1 METIE
6 DGRLLRIFVG
16 EDDQHDG
23 VPLFEAIVQLLRGEG
38 LAGTTVLRGIAGF
51 GRSSV
56 VHTSHLLRMSEDLP
70 IVIECVDTAERVEA
84 VLPALDALIDE
95 GLITLERLSTSAS
108 TGGGN
113 SDRLPRTHRRC
124 EFRTWRR

>member
-16 EDDQHDG
+16 ENDQHDG
-23 VPLFEAIVQLLRGEG
+23 VRLFEAIVRLLREEG

-84 VLPALDALIDE
+84 VLPALDVRIYRGRE
-95 GLITLERLSTSAS
+95 Q
-108 TGGGN
+108 
-113 SDRLPRTHRRC
+113 
-124 EFRTWRR
+124 

>member
-23 VPLFEAIVQLLRGEG
+23 VPLFEAIMQLLRQEG

-70 IVIECVDTAERVEA
+70 IVIECVDTAARVEA
-84 VLPALDALIDE
+84 VLPALDLLIDE
-95 GLITLERLSTSAS
+95 GLITLERVDVRIYR
-108 TGGGN
+108 G
-113 SDRLPRTHRRC
+113 R
-124 EFRTWRR
+124 EQ

>member
-1 METIE
+1 
-6 DGRLLRIFVG
+6 VG

-23 VPLFEAIVQLLRGEG
+23 VPLFEAIVRLLREEG

-95 GLITLERLSTSAS
+95 GLITLERVDVRIYR
-108 TGGGN
+108 G
-113 SDRLPRTHRRC
+113 R
-124 EFRTWRR
+124 EQ

>member
-23 VPLFEAIVQLLRGEG
+23 VPLFEAIMQLLRREG

-95 GLITLERLSTSAS
+95 GLITLERVDVRIYR
-108 TGGGN
+108 G
-113 SDRLPRTHRRC
+113 R
-124 EFRTWRR
+124 EQ

>member
-1 METIE
+1 METID

-23 VPLFEAIVQLLRGEG
+23 VPLFEAIVRLLREVG

-70 IVIECVDTAERVEA
+70 IVIECVDTAARVEA
-84 VLPALDALIDE
+84 VLPALDTLIDE
-95 GLITLERLSTSAS
+95 GLITLERVDVRIYR
-108 TGGGN
+108 G
-113 SDRLPRTHRRC
+113 R
-124 EFRTWRR
+124 EQ

>member
-23 VPLFEAIVQLLRGEG
+23 VPLFEAIVRLLREEG

-95 GLITLERLSTSAS
+95 GLITLERVDVRIYR
-108 TGGGN
+108 G
-113 SDRLPRTHRRC
+113 R
-124 EFRTWRR
+124 EQ

>member
-16 EDDQHDG
+16 EDDRHDG
-23 VPLFEAIVQLLRGEG
+23 VPLFEAIVRLLREEG

-95 GLITLERLSTSAS
+95 GLITLERVDVRIYR
-108 TGGGN
+108 G
-113 SDRLPRTHRRC
+113 R
-124 EFRTWRR
+124 EQ

>member
-16 EDDQHDG
+16 EDDRHDG
-23 VPLFEAIVQLLRGEG
+23 VPLYEAILRLLREEG
-38 LAGTTVLRGIAGF
+38 MAGTTVLRGIAGF

-56 VHTSHLLRMSEDLP
+56 VHSSHLLRMSEDLP

-95 GLITLERLSTSAS
+95 GLITLERVDVRIYR
-108 TGGGN
+108 GRGQ
-113 SDRLPRTHRRC
+113 
-124 EFRTWRR
+124 

>member
-23 VPLFEAIVQLLRGEG
+23 VPLFEAIVRLLREEG

-70 IVIECVDTAERVEA
+70 IVIECVDTAARVEA

-95 GLITLERLSTSAS
+95 GLITLERVDVRIYR
-108 TGGGN
+108 G
-113 SDRLPRTHRRC
+113 R
-124 EFRTWRR
+124 EQ

>member
-16 EDDQHDG
+16 EDDRHDG
-23 VPLFEAIVQLLRGEG
+23 VPLFEAIVRLLREEG

-70 IVIECVDTAERVEA
+70 IVIECVDTAARVEA
-84 VLPALDALIDE
+84 VLPALDRLIDE
-95 GLITLERLSTSAS
+95 GLITLERVDVRIYR
-108 TGGGN
+108 G
-113 SDRLPRTHRRC
+113 R
-124 EFRTWRR
+124 EQ

>member
-1 METIE
+1 M
-6 DGRLLRIFVG
+6 G

-23 VPLFEAIVQLLRGEG
+23 VPLFEAIVRLLREEG

-95 GLITLERLSTSAS
+95 GLITLERVDVRIYR
-108 TGGGN
+108 G
-113 SDRLPRTHRRC
+113 R
-124 EFRTWRR
+124 EQ

>member
-23 VPLFEAIVQLLRGEG
+23 VPLFEAIVRLLREVG

-95 GLITLERLSTSAS
+95 GLITLERVDVRIYR
-108 TGGGN
+108 G
-113 SDRLPRTHRRC
+113 R
-124 EFRTWRR
+124 EQ

>member
-95 GLITLERLSTSAS
+95 GLITLERVDVRIYR
-108 TGGGN
+108 G
-113 SDRLPRTHRRC
+113 R
-124 EFRTWRR
+124 EQ